1 MHTGRAAAAPAAPAS
16 AAQPHQAVPHELPL
30 FPVQPIGVFLPGM
43 TKTLHLYEPHF
54 IAMERMRIVRS
65 RLLAMDTRDVAAR
78 LGLAAEAMAEARAA
92 LAARVALKEA
102 AAFGQ

>member
-1 MHTGRAAAAPAAPAS
+1 
-16 AAQPHQAVPHELPL
+16 
-30 FPVQPIGVFLPGM
+30 
-43 TKTLHLYEPHF
+43 
-54 IAMERMRIVRS
+54 MRIVRS